1 MINKPKRTFAFAF
14 LALGVWASSS
24 AYQAQSNASNID
36 NTHVLTEKLASST
49 PTLDEIQPRETLPE
63 VEELPVPTY
72 TPVVST
78 LLSSK
83 LYSFVT
89 LGPDGLPARW
99 DPCSSLTWR
108 IDWSNTPKGFPKKS
122 FKRSAINAM
131 RQIRKA
137 TGLQI
142 RMSDSTA
149 VPSILVKFAR
159 TKDMPG
165 PDVLGYAS
173 VKVSRDNSK
182 ILHADIVLD
191 ATAPQRPDVNWG
203 SWKNVVLHEM
213 GHAVGLNHAE
223 DESQVMFMFTNR
235 SEKFLSGD
243 LTALRI
249 IGAANGCL
257 SD

>member
-1 MINKPKRTFAFAF
+1 MINKPKSAYA
-14 LALGVWASSS
+14 LVCLVLGVLASSFT
-24 AYQAQSNASNID
+24 YQEQSNALNN
-36 NTHVLTEKLASST
+36 NTYTLVEKFASST
-49 PTLDEIQPRETLPE
+49 PEANELQPRENLPT
-63 VEELPVPTY
+63 VEELPAPTY

-83 LYSFVT
+83 LYAFVR

-122 FKRSAINAM
+122 FKRNAINAM

-149 VPSILVKFAR
+149 VPSILVQFAR

-165 PDVLGYAS
+165 EDVLGYAAVS
-173 VKVSRDNSK
+173 VSRDNSK

-191 ATAPQRPDVNWG
+191 ATAPQRPDVSWV
-203 SWKNVVLHEM
+203 SWKNVLLHEM

-223 DESQVMFMFTNR
+223 DESQVMFEFSNGT
-235 SEKFLSGD
+235 EKFLSGD
-243 LTALRI
+243 LTALSI
-249 IGAANGCL
+249 VGAANGCL
-257 SD
+257 IR